1 MEDRKKNIIM
11 LLGTGI
17 NERGWAAIISRYG
30 CVTLLQI
37 GFAKHEETWEN
48 GQRTYSGPEIRL
60 SHRLRSLDDALLG
73 AINFFRAWGL
83 ILRLR
88 RKGPIDLV
96 ITGYYST
103 GLAAIF
109 AQKLG
114 LVSRTV
120 SFLADY
126 LPPRG
131 SFLVRTHRRI
141 TGWLVKLAARWSDE
155 AWVLSSR
162 ISTALD
168 IPKSFVEPVSVG
180 HYPAKTQPARVSIGY
195 IGFPSADHSLEILFD
210 IAKRHGFPL
219 DIIGASPYLETIRHL
234 APSNTVFHGVINDEK
249 RIGEILA
256 RCFCSYAIY
265 RDLSPNSYSY
275 YGFPSKTLYS
285 FASNVP
291 VVVTA
296 VAEFNQEFGRRGVGR
311 VVPPEPAAIESA
323 ILDIKQNYDQYS
335 AAIDRFRD
343 EWNQHVEKFHAERL
357 AKLLNTTS

>member
-17 NERGWAAIISRYG
+17 NERGWASVVSRSG
-30 CVTLLQI
+30 RVTLQQI
-37 GFAKHEETWEN
+37 GLVQHMETWED
-48 GQRTYSGPEIRL
+48 GQRTYCGPEIKI
-60 SHRLRSLDDALLG
+60 SHRLRSLDDSLLG
-73 AINFFRAWGL
+73 AINFFRT
-83 ILRLR
+83 LRLIANSR
-88 RKGPIDLV
+88 RSGPVDLV
-96 ITGYYST
+96 ITGYYSS
-103 GLAAIF
+103 GLASIL
-109 AQKLG
+109 AQKFG

-131 SFLVRTHRRI
+131 SFLIRTHRRI
-141 TGWLVKLAARWSDE
+141 TGWLVKLAAKWSDE
-155 AWVLSSR
+155 VWALSPR
-162 ISTALD
+162 IPTAFD
-168 IPKSFVEPVSVG
+168 IPKSFVVPVRVG
-180 HYPAKTQPARVSIGY
+180 HYPAKTQPARVSVGY

-234 APSNTVFHGVINDEK
+234 APSNTIFHGVINDEE

-291 VVVTA
+291 VVITS
-296 VAEFNQEFGRRGVGR
+296 VAAFNQEFERRGVGR

-335 AAIDRFRD
+335 AAIDRFRED
-343 EWNQHVEKFHAERL
+343 WNQHVEKFHAERL
-357 AKLLNTTS
+357 AVLLNTTS